1 MRASSAK
8 RPRRAEK
15 PESSVLP
22 LTEEV
27 NASTRDLDVLDTHEL
42 LHRINDEDRRVAW
55 AVERE
60 IDVIATAVDAITQC
74 LKDGGK
80 LHYFGAGT
88 SGRIGALDAAEIP
101 PTFSAHDV
109 VIAHIAGGPPA
120 LLTAV
125 EEAEDDEHAGRRE
138 VEEHRIGRGD
148 AVIGISASGSAPYV
162 ISALKASKAAG
173 ALTICIT
180 NSPGSE
186 LAALVQIPIEL
197 RTGPEVIAGSTRL
210 KAGSAQK
217 MALAMM
223 STAIMTKLG
232 KVYGNLMIDLRPT
245 NKKLRAR
252 AERLTVLLSGAQP
265 GDARGAL
272 ERSGYRVKLAV
283 AMLSCGLGA
292 EEAETALT
300 RHGGNLRELINSKS
314 PRKKSARR

>member
-1 MRASSAK
+1 MRASSTK
-8 RPRRAEK
+8 RPRPAEK
-15 PESSVLP
+15 SLTAVLP

-27 NASTRDLDVLDTHEL
+27 NASTRDLDVLDTPEL

-125 EEAEDDEHAGRRE
+125 EEAEDDEQAGRRE

-162 ISALKASKAAG
+162 VSALTASKASG
-173 ALTICIT
+173 ALTVALT
-180 NSPGSE
+180 NSPASQ
-186 LAALVQIPIEL
+186 LAAAVDIPIEL
-197 RTGPEVIAGSTRL
+197 LTGPEVIAGSTRL

-232 KVYGNLMIDLRPT
+232 KVYGNLMVDVRPT

-265 GDARGAL
+265 SDARSAL

-283 AMLSCGLGA
+283 AMLACGLGVD
-292 EEAETALT
+292 EAEAALA
-300 RHGGNLRELINSKS
+300 RNGGNLRALLNAKPLS
-314 PRKKSARR
+314 KKSAGR

>member
-1 MRASSAK
+1 M
-8 RPRRAEK
+8 
-15 PESSVLP
+15 
-22 LTEEV
+22 
-27 NASTRDLDVLDTHEL
+27 NASTRDLDVLDTPEL

-125 EEAEDDEHAGRRE
+125 EEAEDDEQAGRRE

-162 ISALKASKAAG
+162 VSALTASKASG
-173 ALTICIT
+173 ALTVALT
-180 NSPGSE
+180 NSPASQ
-186 LAALVQIPIEL
+186 LAAAVDIPIEL
-197 RTGPEVIAGSTRL
+197 LTGPEVIAGSTRL

-232 KVYGNLMIDLRPT
+232 KVYGNLMVDVRPT

-265 GDARGAL
+265 SDARSAL

-283 AMLSCGLGA
+283 AMLACGLGVD
-292 EEAETALT
+292 EAEAALA
-300 RHGGNLRELINSKS
+300 RNGGNLRALLNAKPLS
-314 PRKKSARR
+314 KKSAGR